1 MKMAKIFWFTG
12 LSGAGKTSV
21 AEGSIQVIEQKGLS
35 VLVLDGDDVR
45 ACFHCKLGFSEVDI
59 KENNRLIARI
69 CQENMEQY
77 HVILVPII
85 SPFAES
91 RHEARTLLGLNF
103 FEVYCKSLIKTVE
116 GRDIKGLYAK
126 SRAGEL
132 DNLIGYSPGG
142 AIYEP
147 PVTPDIILDSD
158 NNDLMVCIERFTQF
172 VLNQVQ
178 LENVSV

>member
-45 ACFHCKLGFSEVDI
+45 VRFHRKLGFSEVDI

-91 RHEARTLLGLNF
+91 RHEARTLL
-103 FEVYCKSLIKTVE
+103 V
-116 GRDIKGLYAK
+116 
-126 SRAGEL
+126 
-132 DNLIGYSPGG
+132 
-142 AIYEP
+142 
-147 PVTPDIILDSD
+147 
-158 NNDLMVCIERFTQF
+158 
-172 VLNQVQ
+172 
-178 LENVSV
+178 